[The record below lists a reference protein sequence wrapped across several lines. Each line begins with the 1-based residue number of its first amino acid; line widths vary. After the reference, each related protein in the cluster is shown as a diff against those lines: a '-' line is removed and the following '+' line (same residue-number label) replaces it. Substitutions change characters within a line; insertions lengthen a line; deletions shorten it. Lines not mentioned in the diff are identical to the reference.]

1 MSSKGAPTWFKTVW
15 SYNVEAIDHGT
26 IFSMKTKKKI
36 EVENCIGII
45 KFISQFSELRCGR
58 Y

>member
-36 EVENCIGII
+36 EVENCIGI
-45 KFISQFSELRCGR
+45 
-58 Y
+58 